1 MKGKQPQNSNEN
13 APDAQNAP
21 EMWYL
26 APEMAYSYAIH
37 AKLTHGSKNSSKEA
51 PKIAS
56 FQYKTRPNYDHK
68 YGNNSLQKYGK
79 REELQ
84 SKWYLQCLNQK
95 NQFYKIEEGP
105 KTCIFTVDEIL

>member
-1 MKGKQPQNSNEN
+1 
-13 APDAQNAP
+13 
-21 EMWYL
+21 
-26 APEMAYSYAIH
+26 MAYGHVKH
-37 AKLTHGSKNSSKEA
+37 AKYDHGSKNSSKAA

-84 SKWYLQCLNQK
+84 SKWYLQCLNPK
-95 NQFYKIEEGP
+95 TQFYNIRERLKI
-105 KTCIFTVDEIL
+105 CIFTEDENPKISV